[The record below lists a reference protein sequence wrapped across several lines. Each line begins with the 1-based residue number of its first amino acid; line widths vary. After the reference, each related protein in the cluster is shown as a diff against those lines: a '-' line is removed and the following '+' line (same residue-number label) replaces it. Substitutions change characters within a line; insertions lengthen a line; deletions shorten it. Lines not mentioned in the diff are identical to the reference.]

1 MSEQDAYDDNL
12 IYGEEAQMMVTKIQC
27 KASVR
32 LSQDDKIKER
42 TTKMLPA
49 VGWLSLSLSKKRRA
63 AGFLSVAVVILALLS
78 CNVSPAFAG
87 GDGGV
92 FLVGHRP
99 IAAPAGFSGLCSKY
113 SWVCAPSGQGTVG
126 QDAVLRLAKT
136 VNNQV
141 NRRTRQIDD
150 KKQYGKEEYWALP
163 TARGG
168 DCEDLV
174 LLKKK
179 TLLESGVS
187 SESLLIA
194 TVLDRK
200 LNSHAVLIL
209 RTQKGD
215 LVLDNLTN
223 KIVPWKATG
232 YTFLKLQDPQSLS
245 RWQAVLVGGVI
256 KDTPT
261 ASK

>member
-1 MSEQDAYDDNL
+1 
-12 IYGEEAQMMVTKIQC
+12 MMVMKNQC
-27 KASVR
+27 KASVKI
-32 LSQDDKIKER
+32 SQDDKIKER
-42 TTKMLPA
+42 TTKMRLA
-49 VGWLSLSLSKKRRA
+49 VGWLPLSLIQKHRA
-63 AGFLSVAVVILALLS
+63 ACFLNVAVAILALLS
-78 CNVSPAFAG
+78 SSFSPAFAG

-113 SWVCAPSGQGTVG
+113 SWVCAPSGQATVG
-126 QDAVLRLAKT
+126 QDAALRLAKT

-179 TLLESGVS
+179 TLLERGVS
-187 SESLLIA
+187 SETLLIA

-209 RTQKGD
+209 RTKKGD

-223 KIVPWKATG
+223 KIVPWKGTG
-232 YTFLKLQDPQSLS
+232 YTFLKLQDPRSLN
-245 RWQAVLVGGVI
+245 RWQAVLAGGVI